1 MDDIKVLLIRLMDA
15 HGDYLK
21 KTAYIMVN
29 DQQLAEDLVQETFF
43 SFYRSKNRFRNES
56 SYKTYLYSILMNQ
69 VKMNRRK
76 KIPLVA
82 FDPISTDYGFVT
94 FEEQTIQVMDLNNA
108 VRSLKYKYAV
118 VIVLYYFNDLKIKEI
133 SELLGITQSSVKMRL
148 KRAKEQLF
156 KKLKGGNQHE
166 AMEKFNG

>member
-1 MDDIKVLLIRLMDA
+1 MEDIKALLTRLMDA
-15 HGDYLK
+15 YGDYLK

-43 SFYRSKNRFRNES
+43 SFYRSYNRFRNES

-69 VKMNRRK
+69 IKMYRRK
-76 KIPLVA
+76 KIPLVTFA
-82 FDPISTDYGFVT
+82 PISTDYGFVT
-94 FEEQTIQVMDLNNA
+94 FEEQIIQVMDLNNA
-108 VRSLKYKYAV
+108 VRSLKYKYTEI
-118 VIVLYYFNDLKIKEI
+118 IVLYYFNDLKIKDI

-156 KKLKGGNQHE
+156 INLKGGNQHE
-166 AMEKFNG
+166 TLEKFNG